1 MIPII
6 LLPVESLISAVPVIA
21 GSGLNLLYK
30 YNRPYVDNL
39 GPSFYDF
46 SDTIEEDS
54 KSEKYCNM
62 EQYRA
67 IFNAQK
73 NKRG

>member
-6 LLPVESLISAVPVIA
+6 LLPVESLISSIPVIA

-46 SDTIEEDS
+46 SDRVEEDS
-54 KSEKYCNM
+54 KSENYCNM
-62 EQYRA
+62 EEYRK

>member
-46 SDTIEEDS
+46 SDSIEEDS
-54 KSEKYCNM
+54 KSEKYCGM
-62 EQYRA
+62 DEYRN

>member
-39 GPSFYDF
+39 GSSFYDF
-46 SDTIEEDS
+46 SDNIEEDS
-54 KSEKYCNM
+54 KSENYCSM
-62 EQYRA
+62 KEYQA

>member
-6 LLPVESLISAVPVIA
+6 LLPAESLISAVPVIA

-39 GPSFYDF
+39 GSSFYDF
-46 SDTIEEDS
+46 SDNVEEAS
-54 KSEKYCNM
+54 KSEKYCSM

>member
-46 SDTIEEDS
+46 SDRIEDS
-54 KSEKYCNM
+54 KSEKYCSM
-62 EQYRA
+62 KEYQA
-67 IFNAQK
+67 VFNAQK